1 MTQQSGCHF
10 FSLKFISD
18 LSLSRKKA
26 LLIIDLYKTEDE
38 YRILTPEGLAALTR
52 IKYLHK
58 SFFFSFFCQKSSC
71 LRLCIREYRTKR
83 KRVFGSTREKLKNQ
97 IQQAQSPFYEQKI

>member
-38 YRILTPEGLAALTR
+38 YRIQTPEGLAASTR

-58 SFFFSFFCQKSSC
+58 SFFFSFFLPEIILFETLYQGVS
-71 LRLCIREYRTKR
+71 
-83 KRVFGSTREKLKNQ
+83 NQ
-97 IQQAQSPFYEQKI
+97 T